1 MSSQTK
7 ILQEA
12 FNNTF
17 KDFLKDL
24 CLVFPT
30 NDDLKKY
37 KNAYN
42 LLVNVTPKIVIPLWE
57 CYVNEQYY
65 DKIMNSSIDEFID
78 KDYTMDVRN
87 LGGQKLEALQF
98 IDKIREPLRNLDE
111 KNKNTSIN
119 YVRNLCK
126 LSRAYKEQSN

>member
-7 ILQEA
+7 IIQEA

-17 KDFLKDL
+17 KDFLKEL
-24 CLVFPT
+24 CIVFPT

-37 KNAYN
+37 KNGYN
-42 LLVNVTPKIVIPLWE
+42 LLVSVTPKLVIPLWE
-57 CYVNEQYY
+57 SYVNDQYY

-111 KNKNTSIN
+111 TNKNTSIN

>member
-7 ILQEA
+7 IIQEA

-17 KDFLKDL
+17 KDFLKEL
-24 CLVFPT
+24 CIVFPT

-37 KNAYN
+37 KNGYN
-42 LLVNVTPKIVIPLWE
+42 LLVSVTPKLVIPLWE
-57 CYVNEQYY
+57 SYVNDQYY

-111 KNKNTSIN
+111 TNKNTSIN
-119 YVRNLCK
+119 YVRNLCQ

>member
-7 ILQEA
+7 ILLEA

-17 KDFLKDL
+17 KEFLKEL
-24 CLVFPT
+24 CIVFPI

-42 LLVNVTPKIVIPLWE
+42 LLVNVTPKLVIPLWE
-57 CYVNEQYY
+57 NYVNEKYY
-65 DKIMNSSIDEFID
+65 EQIMGSNIDAFID

-87 LGGQKLEALQF
+87 LGGQKLEALEF

-111 KNKNTSIN
+111 NNKNTSIN
-119 YVRNLCK
+119 YIRNLCK